1 MALDKGG
8 APKNNTNAARAK
20 MGRQA
25 LELALTHYGSNKKLE
40 VASKIQTLVKMWQPI
55 IDKAMIDGDLAAMR
69 EINDRLDGKPQ
80 QSVDL
85 GPDTTVHFN
94 LNYNED

>member
-1 MALDKGG
+1 MANGKAG
-8 APKNNTNAARAK
+8 APVGNKNAVTGK
-20 MGRQA
+20 MGRKA
-25 LELALTHYGSNKKLE
+25 LELALQDFHSDEPIE
-40 VASKIQTLVKMWQPI
+40 VVSTIKTLMMMWKPI
-55 IDKAMIDGDLAAMR
+55 IEKAMTDGDLAAMR